1 MDPYG
6 GVNKGQP
13 RQSLL
18 PEHTAEV
25 IVVLKCFFS
34 SSFFFLPFWRCDTS
48 TTTHPVTLDA
58 HVSLEAREAVF
69 SLTTEIGRMRI

>member
-6 GVNKGQP
+6 VVNKGQP

-34 SSFFFLPFWRCDTS
+34 SFFYLS
-48 TTTHPVTLDA
+48 GGVTH
-58 HVSLEAREAVF
+58 RQQ
-69 SLTTEIGRMRI
+69 LTRSPLMPMSPLKPGKPSSP